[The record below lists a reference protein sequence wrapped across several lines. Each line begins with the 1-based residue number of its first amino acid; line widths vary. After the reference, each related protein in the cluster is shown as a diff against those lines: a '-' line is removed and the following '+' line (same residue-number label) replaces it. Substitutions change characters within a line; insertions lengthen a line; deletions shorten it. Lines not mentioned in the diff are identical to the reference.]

1 MNDYRSSLAMSHG
14 PKIGPFSDVRGMMQ
28 PVPFTPLPRQ
38 HVEPRNRLTGSWPAA
53 VVRFELN
60 LGETS
65 FPDRH

>member
-38 HVEPRNRLTGSWPAA
+38 HVEPRNRANGVMARCRCPFRT
-53 VVRFELN
+53 ELGRDK
-60 LGETS
+60 LS
-65 FPDRH
+65 

>member
-1 MNDYRSSLAMSHG
+1 MNYYRSSLAMSLG

-38 HVEPRNRLTGSWPAA
+38 HVEPRNQADGVMA
-53 VVRFELN
+53 VRFELD

-65 FPDRH
+65 FSARH